1 MIMNS
6 QAVSDMSSGS
16 QVDAQSLAELFHLVR
31 SLIPEDQELVV
42 ARPHM
47 IVSEAIQ
54 LMQRHNYSQLPVVA
68 GQAVLGVFSFR
79 SLTTK
84 LLEMGRIS
92 EHFGDLPV
100 DEFMEQFKFA
110 QLSDNWESI
119 IVHLDRDDGV
129 LVGHRD
135 DLVGILTPM
144 DVLSY
149 LRDIA
154 NPFVLL
160 AEIELSLRRIV
171 GASVTD
177 DELQA
182 CAEQCLSG
190 KYPPDEMPTKLS
202 DMTFN
207 DYVQIIGDGR
217 NWPHF
222 EVAFGAGDWLRKRT
236 AKRLKEVR
244 ELRNDVFHFKRRLLP
259 EDIETLAKCREWLQ
273 MKTRA
278 FEAKRRE
285 ETPVAHADAE
295 MADPFCTIFLDRE
308 EADWAFD
315 LLRETL
321 FLLGVTEASDKRF
334 ALTLEKGDR
343 ILRLKFGE
351 WWGVLRFA
359 GPDFSKNRVAMALI
373 QEEAELAGLSSD
385 LKPLDGTEHR
395 RPIRVYRFPM
405 ETARPLTG
413 RLRKAYENTFSH
425 ISERFAN
432 LEESKYR
439 KHHVPEIAAAVFDRH
454 KRAELL
460 THGIAEDWR
469 DD

>member
-1 MIMNS
+1 MNS
-6 QAVSDMSSGS
+6 QDLSDTPTGS
-16 QVDAQSLAELFHLVR
+16 QVEAESLAELFHLIR
-31 SLIPEDQELVV
+31 GLIPEDQELVDV
-42 ARPHM
+42 PPETR
-47 IVSEAIQ
+47 VSEAIG
-54 LMQRHNYSQLPVVA
+54 LMQRHNYSQLPVLA
-68 GQAVLGVFSFR
+68 GRAVLGVFSFR

-119 IVHLDRDDGV
+119 IVHLDEDDGV

-135 DLVGILTPM
+135 KLEGILTPM

-171 GASVTD
+171 GTCVSE
-177 DELQA
+177 DELRT

-190 KYPPDEMPTKLS
+190 KYPLDEMPTELS

-222 EVAFGAGDWLRKRT
+222 EVAFGAGEWQRKIT

-244 ELRNDVFHFKRRLLP
+244 DLRNDVFHFKRRLLK
-259 EDIETLAKCREWLQ
+259 EDIEALTERREWLQ

-278 FEAKRRE
+278 FEAKRQE
-285 ETPVAHADAE
+285 EIPVVHPDAE
-295 MADPFCTIFLDRE
+295 MAAPFSTIFVDRE
-308 EADWAFD
+308 EADWALD
-315 LLRETL
+315 LLKETL
-321 FLLGVTEASDKRF
+321 FLLGVTEASDRRF
-334 ALTLEKGDR
+334 ALTLEEDGR
-343 ILRLKFGE
+343 ILRLKFGD
-351 WWGVLRFA
+351 WWSVLHFTSVGYR
-359 GPDFSKNRVAMALI
+359 KNRVGMALI
-373 QEEAELAGLSSD
+373 QEEAELMGMSSD
-385 LKPLDGTEHR
+385 LKPLEGTEDDL
-395 RPIRVYRFPM
+395 PIRVYRFPM
-405 ETARPLTG
+405 GTARPLEG
-413 RLRKAYENTFSH
+413 RLRVAYENTFAH
-425 ISERFAN
+425 IAERFAHP
-432 LEESKYR
+432 EESKYR
-439 KHHVPEIAAAVFDRH
+439 KHHMPDIAAAVFDRQ
-454 KRAELL
+454 KRSELL
-460 THGIAEDWR
+460 IRGIAEDQR

>member
-1 MIMNS
+1 MIMNLKD
-6 QAVSDMSSGS
+6 VSDTSSES

-31 SLIPEDQELVV
+31 NLIPEDQELVV
-42 ARPHM
+42 ARPDM
-47 IVSEAIQ
+47 RVREAIE

-68 GQAVLGVFSFR
+68 GQAVLGVLSFR

-92 EHFGDLPV
+92 EHFGNLPV
-100 DEFMEQFKFA
+100 DEFMEQFEFA
-110 QLSDNWESI
+110 QLSDNWEST

-149 LRDIA
+149 LKDIA

-171 GASVTD
+171 GACVTD
-177 DELQA
+177 EELQA

-190 KYPPDEMPTKLS
+190 KYPPNEMPTKLS

-244 ELRNDVFHFKRRLLP
+244 DIRNDVFHFKRRLLP
-259 EDIETLAKCREWLQ
+259 VDIETLTKRREWLQ

-278 FEAKRRE
+278 FEAKRRVR
-285 ETPVAHADAE
+285 TPVAKPDAE
-295 MADPFCTIFLDRE
+295 MAAPFCTIFVDWD

-315 LLRETL
+315 LLKETL
-321 FLLGVTEASDKRF
+321 FLLGVTEPSDRRF
-334 ALTLEKGDR
+334 AMTLEKGDR
-343 ILRLKFGE
+343 ILQLRFRD
-351 WWGVLRFA
+351 WWAVLRFA
-359 GPDFSKNRVAMALI
+359 SPNFSENRVAMAII

-385 LKPLDGTEHR
+385 LTPLAGTQHR
-395 RPIRVYRFPM
+395 GPIRVYRFPM
-405 ETARPLTG
+405 DTARPLTG
-413 RLRKAYENTFSH
+413 RLRTAYENTFSH
-425 ISERFAN
+425 IGERFAD
-432 LEESKYR
+432 LEETKYR

-454 KRAELL
+454 KRAKLL
-460 THGIAEDWR
+460 TQGIA
-469 DD
+469 DDKKDY

>member
-1 MIMNS
+1 MNS
-6 QAVSDMSSGS
+6 QDLSDRPTGS
-16 QVDAQSLAELFHLVR
+16 QVEAESLAELFHLIR
-31 SLIPEDQELVV
+31 SLIPEDQELVL
-42 ARPHM
+42 ARPDM
-47 IVSEAIQ
+47 RVREAIQ

-100 DEFMEQFKFA
+100 DEFMEQFEFA

-171 GASVTD
+171 SACVTD
-177 DELQA
+177 EELQA
-182 CAEQCLSG
+182 CAEHSLSG
-190 KYPPDEMPTKLS
+190 KYPPDEMPTELS

-222 EVAFGAGDWLRKRT
+222 EIAFGAGDWLRKRT

-244 ELRNDVFHFKRRLLP
+244 DIRNDVFHFKRRLLP
-259 EDIETLAKCREWLQ
+259 EDIERLMKRREWLQ

-278 FEAKRRE
+278 FEARRQVA
-285 ETPVAHADAE
+285 TPVADSDAE
-295 MADPFCTIFLDRE
+295 MAAPFCTIFVDRE

-321 FLLGVTEASDKRF
+321 FLLGVTESSDRRF
-334 ALTLEKGDR
+334 AMTLEKGDR
-343 ILRLKFGE
+343 ILRLKFRD
-351 WWGVLRFA
+351 WWAVLRFA
-359 GPDFSKNRVAMALI
+359 GPTFSENRVAMALI

-385 LKPLDGTEHR
+385 LKPLAGTQHR

-405 ETARPLTG
+405 DTARPLTG
-413 RLRKAYENTFSH
+413 RLRRAYENTFAH
-425 ISERFAN
+425 IAERFAD
-432 LEESKYR
+432 LEETKYR
-439 KHHVPEIAAAVFDRH
+439 KQHVPEIAAAVFDR
-454 KRAELL
+454 RRRSQLL
-460 THGIAEDWR
+460 TNGIPDG
-469 DD
+469 